1 MATIVLLFPWACV
14 RGARTAAAH
23 GLWQGTRMEA
33 PRGSPP
39 KATALSPLDPKRA
52 PVRVLDCCSRDLR
65 VRVPEDDAVMETMV
79 AAAHAAAL
87 AAGEDEYDNVME
99 DFCSRL
105 ITDRPAY
112 WAQLWPSAVALAT
125 KLLLEPSLVA
135 ERRVLE
141 VGSGLGLV
149 SAAAAMAGAAS
160 VIATDR
166 EPDALEYARAN
177 AEENGVEDQV
187 RAPAAPPQARL
198 GT

>member
-1 MATIVLLFPWACV
+1 M
-14 RGARTAAAH
+14 RAAAS
-23 GLWQGTRMEA
+23 GA
-33 PRGSPP
+33 
-39 KATALSPLDPKRA
+39 DRA
-52 PVRVLDCCSRDLR
+52 DVVLDWLR
-65 VRVPEDDAVMETMV
+65 ETE
-79 AAAHAAAL
+79 L
-87 AAGEDEYDNVME
+87 
-99 DFCSRL
+99 
-105 ITDRPAY
+105 PAELY
-112 WAQLWPSAVALAT
+112 EFLFKRSGAKRRQLRAELEHRAQLWPSAVALAT